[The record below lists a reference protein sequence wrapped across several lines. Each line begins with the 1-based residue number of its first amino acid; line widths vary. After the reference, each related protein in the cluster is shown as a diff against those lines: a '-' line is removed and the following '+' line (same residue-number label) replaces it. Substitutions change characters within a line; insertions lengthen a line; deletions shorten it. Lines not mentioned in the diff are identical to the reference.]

1 MNVTT
6 NGAGAGGFAERR
18 YQRGLHNWRSKI
30 RPILLVVFGPF
41 IAAGLAVLAL
51 DGHALSWGAG
61 MVAGTFL
68 GAWLVMR
75 DAPPRYIET
84 WRDGA
89 EGERKTAKALRPLER
104 NDLRVIHDVQARYG
118 NYDHIAVGRAG
129 VFLLDSKNL
138 GGIVEL
144 HSGVPHLRRQLD
156 PDADASFDRIR
167 PCTLAAAARLKEDI
181 EQRSGHRTWVQ
192 AVIVFWSDFPE
203 DLVDDGRCVFV
214 HGPRLRS
221 WIQGRPERLSQV
233 QVDLIAAAVASIA
246 EEAVAG

>member
-6 NGAGAGGFAERR
+6 NGAGAGGFAQRR
-18 YQRGLHNWRSKI
+18 YQRGLHKWRSKI

-41 IAAGLAVLAL
+41 IAAGLAVLVL

-104 NDLRVIHDVQARYG
+104 MISGSSTTCRLDTATTTTSRSDVRVCSCWTARTWEASLSYTVEFRTS
-118 NYDHIAVGRAG
+118 AVGWTQTPTRPLIG
-129 VFLLDSKNL
+129 
-138 GGIVEL
+138 
-144 HSGVPHLRRQLD
+144 SGRVPSQ
-156 PDADASFDRIR
+156 
-167 PCTLAAAARLKEDI
+167 
-181 EQRSGHRTWVQ
+181 QRHV
-192 AVIVFWSDFPE
+192 
-203 DLVDDGRCVFV
+203 
-214 HGPRLRS
+214 
-221 WIQGRPERLSQV
+221 
-233 QVDLIAAAVASIA
+233 
-246 EEAVAG
+246 